1 MNGTSHAD
9 EQRHLM
15 RVQED
20 LQREFATLPTGVVH
34 ERFAELVADFD
45 AAPVRTFV
53 PVLVQRRA
61 RESLRQ
67 LV

>member
-1 MNGTSHAD
+1 MTGTPRAD
-9 EQRHLM
+9 ERRHLE
-15 RVQED
+15 RVQAD
-20 LQREFATLPTGVVH
+20 LQREFASLPIEVVH
-34 ERFAELVADFD
+34 GRFAELVADFD

>member
-1 MNGTSHAD
+1 MHGNQHAD
-9 EQRHLM
+9 EQRHLQ
-15 RVQED
+15 RIQED
-20 LQREFATLPTGVVH
+20 LQREFASLPTEVVNR
-34 ERFAELVADFD
+34 RFAQLVADFD
-45 AAPVRTFV
+45 EAPVRTFV

>member
-1 MNGTSHAD
+1 MTGTSNAD
-9 EQRHLM
+9 EQRHLQ
-15 RVQED
+15 RVRED
-20 LQREFATLPTGVVH
+20 LQREFASLPADLVN
-34 ERFAELVADFD
+34 ERFAQLVADFD
-45 AAPVRTFV
+45 EAPVRTFV

>member
-1 MNGTSHAD
+1 MTANQHAD
-9 EQRHLM
+9 EQRHLR

-20 LQREFATLPTGVVH
+20 LQREFASLPADVVTQRFD
-34 ERFAELVADFD
+34 ERVADFD

-53 PVLVQRRA
+53 PVLVQRQA

-67 LV
+67 LR